1 MLIKQLPTRQSILP
15 LNDFKRDQAPAARCG
30 DIRIGNGVSAPVRRS
45 ARTNARMVFR
55 LAFLAAWL
63 MGAPFHAD
71 KAWSD
76 VVIRIDLSQQTMS
89 VDVDSVHYATWAVST
104 ARPGYR
110 TPVGSYKPYLMDR
123 MHYSKLY
130 DYTPM
135 PYSIFFLRGYAIH
148 GTTEVRN
155 LGRPVSH
162 GCVRLR
168 PDNAR
173 ALFGLVG
180 KYGLQNTIIAVVD

>member
-1 MLIKQLPTRQSILP
+1 MSFSRADGALIYVET
-15 LNDFKRDQAPAARCG
+15 ARAEVAV
-30 DIRIGNGVSAPVRRS
+30 RIE
-45 ARTNARMVFR
+45 
-55 LAFLAAWL
+55 
-63 MGAPFHAD
+63 
-71 KAWSD
+71 
-76 VVIRIDLSQQTMS
+76 LSQQVMH
-89 VDVDSVHYATWAVST
+89 VDVDGIHYVTWAVST

-110 TPVGSYKPYLMDR
+110 TPVGIYTPYLLER

-148 GTTEVRN
+148 GTTEMRN

-168 PDNAR
+168 PDNAKV
-173 ALFGLVG
+173 LFDL
-180 KYGLQNTIIAVVD
+180 IAVTDCKILDIYRQFAARHQQRLVKAP